1 MARAI
6 SLFIFLLI
14 LWLLLS
20 GIYEPL
26 LIILGVVSCAF
37 VALIAYRMD
46 VVDHEG
52 HPVHLTWR
60 FLIYLPWLAW
70 EIVKSNIAV
79 AKIIVDPKLPISP
92 SVIKVRASQPD
103 ELGHV
108 IYANSITLTP
118 GTVSIDMQGDDIE
131 VHALAAEFAEGVQSG
146 DMDRRVTRVAGAD

>member
-37 VALIAYRMD
+37 VAFIAYRMD

-60 FLIYLPWLAW
+60 FVIYMPWLAW
-70 EIVKSNIAV
+70 EIVKSNFAV
-79 AKIIVDPKLPISP
+79 AKIIVDPRLPISP
-92 SVIKVRASQPD
+92 RVIKVRASQPD

-118 GTVSIDMQGDDIE
+118 GTVSINLQGDDVE
-131 VHALAAEFAEGVQSG
+131 VHALAAEFAEGVESG
-146 DMDRRVTRVAGAD
+146 DMNRRVTRVSGGG